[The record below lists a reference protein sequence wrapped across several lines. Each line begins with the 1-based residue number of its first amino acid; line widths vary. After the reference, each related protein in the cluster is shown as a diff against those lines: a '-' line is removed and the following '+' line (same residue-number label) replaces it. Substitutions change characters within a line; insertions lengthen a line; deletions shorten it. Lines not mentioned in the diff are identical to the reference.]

1 VTVSA
6 HAAAP
11 ALSVEM
17 QEIANH
23 AACNGLVPVIVDPT
37 QDDHGDVCLSLENLA
52 GVEVFLVAADRD
64 GVPVLYGLPE
74 PDDAPLG
81 PPTPTG
87 AGPILDAIATHTT
100 EETL

>member
-1 VTVSA
+1 VI
-6 HAAAP
+6 AADP
-11 ALSVEM
+11 DLSVEM

-23 AACNGLVPVIVDPT
+23 AASNGLVPVIVDPT
-37 QDDHGDVCLSLENLA
+37 DDDWGEACLSLENQA
-52 GVEVFLVAADRD
+52 GAEVFLIAPDSD

-87 AGPILDAIATHTT
+87 AGPILDAIANHTP
-100 EETL
+100 EEEQP